1 MIRVCVDIMGGDKGP
16 QTIIDGVGQALDM
29 FGDAYQLILVG
40 PEEKIREGLK
50 RIGKEESD
58 PRIKIVNATQV
69 IEMGEHPAKAVRS
82 KEDATINV
90 CARLVKNGEA
100 DAFFSAGNTGACVAS
115 SLLTWGRLQGVER
128 PALATLFPSE
138 QKPFLLL
145 DAGATPDCKT
155 EWLMQFGL
163 MGSIFMDKVL
173 HRPQPAIGLLNNGTE
188 PDKGC
193 ALTQSAHVLFA
204 NAKEQGFLNF
214 AGNVEGHGI
223 FGGKIDVVVCD
234 GFVGNVFLKSSEQL
248 ALAVAHMLKKA
259 VKKSIWRMLGAVLMV
274 PAFKELKKQTDYNEY
289 GGAPLLGVNGICI
302 VGHGISDAKAVRNGI
317 KMAGECVRER
327 VNDTIA
333 ECIKSFQA
341 MPKE

>member
-145 DAGATPDCKT
+145 DAGATPDCKP

-188 PDKGC
+188 PDKAARSRSPRMFCLQMRRNKAFSTLLAMWKDMASSAERLTLSC
-193 ALTQSAHVLFA
+193 ATAL
-204 NAKEQGFLNF
+204 
-214 AGNVEGHGI
+214 
-223 FGGKIDVVVCD
+223 
-234 GFVGNVFLKSSEQL
+234 SE
-248 ALAVAHMLKKA
+248 M
-259 VKKSIWRMLGAVLMV
+259 
-274 PAFKELKKQTDYNEY
+274 
-289 GGAPLLGVNGICI
+289 
-302 VGHGISDAKAVRNGI
+302 
-317 KMAGECVRER
+317 
-327 VNDTIA
+327 
-333 ECIKSFQA
+333 SF
-341 MPKE
+341 